1 MSDGTQRWVTTIGKA
16 EYDKVTLRGYSL
28 TEDLLGKVT
37 FGQMTYLMMMGQMPT
52 PGQTKMTEAL
62 LCVLAEHGVTA
73 ASIAARVTYANAP
86 EALQGAIAAAILGA
100 GSVHLGSATDCARM
114 LEEALADQPADADL
128 DKLAA
133 ATVDKFL
140 AQKRIIPG
148 LGHGTHRG
156 GDPRADKLFE
166 IAHETG
172 VYGRAC
178 PLLERIGALASERLG
193 RLLPIN
199 VTGAMGAISIDLGVP
214 WQVAKGFAVVGR
226 AMGALAHLTDE
237 VRQPLGH
244 RISAHVVGNF
254 DYEDPPKS

>member
-1 MSDGTQRWVTTIGKA
+1 MV
-16 EYDKVTLRGYSL
+16 
-28 TEDLLGKVT
+28 
-37 FGQMTYLMMMGQMPT
+37 
-52 PGQTKMTEAL
+52 
-62 LCVLAEHGVTA
+62 
-73 ASIAARVTYANAP
+73 
-86 EALQGAIAAAILGA
+86 AAILGA

-114 LEEALADQPADADL
+114 LQEALADQPADADL

-133 ATVDKFL
+133 ATLDKFL
-140 AQKRIIPG
+140 AQKRIIAG

-199 VTGAMGAISIDLGVP
+199 VTGAMGAIAIDPRGAGAGAQGL
-214 WQVAKGFAVVGR
+214 ARGR
-226 AMGALAHLTDE
+226 RAE
-237 VRQPLGH
+237 
-244 RISAHVVGNF
+244 
-254 DYEDPPKS
+254 